1 MRQKK
6 ERERKPGCTG
16 KEGGAGGY
24 VRTDLAAECR
34 VESGEGEL
42 PGLRYAE
49 RREGKSGEITVA
61 TLTVEKGEG
70 ERAIGKPAGEYVT
83 VSFGRLWLADE
94 EQQRLAE
101 EVIADELRRMAER
114 AAPGA
119 GSVLVAGLGNRQLTV
134 DAIGPDTVEGIT
146 VTRHLR
152 ESEPALFEALG
163 QKCVSAL
170 SPGVLGQTGMESAA
184 LLESAVKETGAGL
197 VIAVDALAARSPD
210 RLCSTVQLT
219 DAGICP
225 GSGVGNARRAVSA
238 ETLGVPGDLSR
249 RADGGGF
256 VHPCLRC
263 AGKGGDRAGGDQRR
277 ASAGAGEREGVLRFG
292 EGERYCA
299 AVACGDPRG
308 ALDRALER

>member
-1 MRQKK
+1 MREKTEK
-6 ERERKPGCTG
+6 ERKTGRTG
-16 KEGGAGGY
+16 KGSKASGY

-49 RREGKSGEITVA
+49 RREGKNGEITVA

-184 LLESAVKETGAGL
+184 LLESAVKEAGAGL

-210 RLCSTVQLT
+210 RLCATVQLT

-238 ETLGVPGDLSR
+238 ETLGVPVISLGVPTVADSSTLVYDALEKAGIAPEEISDELR
-249 RADGGGF
+249 R
-256 VHPCLRC
+256 VLEN
-263 AGKGGDRAGGDQRR
+263 GKGFFVSVKESDIALRSLAGIL
-277 ASAGAGEREGVLRFG
+277 A
-292 EGERYCA
+292 
-299 AVACGDPRG
+299 G

>member
-49 RREGKSGEITVA
+49 RREGKSGEIIVA

-238 ETLGVPGDLSR
+238 ETLGVPVISLGVPTVADSSTLVYDALEKAGIAPEEISDELR
-249 RADGGGF
+249 R
-256 VHPCLRC
+256 VLEN
-263 AGKGGDRAGGDQRR
+263 GKGFFVSVKESDIALRSLAGIL
-277 ASAGAGEREGVLRFG
+277 A
-292 EGERYCA
+292 
-299 AVACGDPRG
+299 G